1 MIPVIK
7 DKILDKVWDLYRDH
21 LFYQLNNPDTGD
33 FGEENSCPKCALEHA
48 VGRTAFFFEAE
59 DVVLE
64 DIYNIV
70 KTLREQPDE
79 TSTDDNG

>member
-1 MIPVIK
+1 MAMVRTTL
-7 DKILDKVWDLYRDH
+7 LDKVWDLYRDH
-21 LFYQLNNPDTGD
+21 LFHQLSNPNVEDT
-33 FGEENSCPKCALEHA
+33 CPKCALEHA

-70 KTLREQPDE
+70 KSLREQPDE

>member
-1 MIPVIK
+1 MAMVRTAL
-7 DKILDKVWDLYRDH
+7 LDKVWDLYRDH
-21 LFYQLNNPDTGD
+21 LHHQLSNLEGDEEDT
-33 FGEENSCPKCALEHA
+33 CPKCALEHA

-70 KTLREQPDE
+70 KSLREQPDE

>member
-1 MIPVIK
+1 MMPVIK

-21 LFYQLNNPDTGD
+21 LHNQLSDPDVEDT
-33 FGEENSCPKCALEHA
+33 CPKCALEHA
-48 VGRTAFFFEAE
+48 VGRAAFFFEAE

-64 DIYNIV
+64 DIYHIV
-70 KTLREQPDE
+70 KSLREQPDE